1 MTSDNELVDTD
12 SLVAKIMTQASENT
26 DLMINGTAISMFIQ
40 AVQDERNP
48 DSK

>member
-1 MTSDNELVDTD
+1 MTSDNEIIDTD
-12 SLVAKIMTQASENT
+12 SLVAKIMNHASENT

-48 DSK
+48 DSR